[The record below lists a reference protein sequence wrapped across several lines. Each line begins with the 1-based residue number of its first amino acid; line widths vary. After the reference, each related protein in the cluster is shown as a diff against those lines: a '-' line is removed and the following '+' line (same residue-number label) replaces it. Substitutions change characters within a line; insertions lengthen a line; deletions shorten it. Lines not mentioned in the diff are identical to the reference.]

1 MWFSG
6 FVLHQA
12 QGIPWWRAPQQPT
25 PRPRGSGSASHSAV
39 HACACPPWGLHPAVV
54 ALSKTPIEAGRS
66 ERCVCSYTLKRKAWI
81 FLSGTTRRVNTV
93 SALPGKLEDWHWP
106 CSFFRASIPGLSEN
120 RDLHWDQ
127 AGLNVPNK
135 RGWYQCERVLTHA
148 ALGCAQGKHP
158 HQQWPG
164 GLETSG
170 LCRWRPGGNRN
181 AVRKD
186 EFAPRRLVHLLNQTR
201 EQCQEFFTHLHP
213 SLISSTNALAELKSI
228 DV

>member
-25 PRPRGSGSASHSAV
+25 PWPRGSGSASHSAV

-164 GLETSG
+164 G
-170 LCRWRPGGNRN
+170 WRPLACAGGDQGETEMLSGRMSLLQGDWYICWTRPENSVRN
-181 AVRKD
+181 
-186 EFAPRRLVHLLNQTR
+186 FSLI
-201 EQCQEFFTHLHP
+201 CTHL
-213 SLISSTNALAELKSI
+213 
-228 DV
+228 